1 MKKDYT
7 YILFDLD
14 GTLTDSGPGI
24 KNGFKYTF
32 ERFGMEIPS
41 DDQLGKFVGPPL
53 SESFG
58 KIIGLN
64 EEDTKKAISIYRE
77 YYFDKG
83 VYENEVYPGIR
94 ELLEKLN
101 AAGKKLIIATS
112 KAEHGTNI
120 VLDHFDLRK
129 NFSFVSSSTENGRVT
144 KTDVIRYAIEQCHI
158 DDLSSAVM
166 IGDRKYDIESAKET
180 GLDSIGVLYGYG
192 DREEHMKAGAT
203 YIAETPEKIA
213 EILGL

>member
-24 KNGFKYTF
+24 KNGFRYTL
-32 ERFGMEIPS
+32 ERFGREILS
-41 DDQLGKFVGPPL
+41 DEQLGQFVGPPL
-53 SESFG
+53 NESFG
-58 KIIGLN
+58 KILGFS
-64 EEDTKKAISIYRE
+64 EEETVKAISVYRE

-94 ELLEKLN
+94 ELLERIN

-112 KAEHGTNI
+112 KAEHGANI

-129 NFSFVSSSTENGRVT
+129 YFSFVSCATETGRIT

-158 DDLSSAVM
+158 DDLSKAVM
-166 IGDRKYDIESAKET
+166 IGDRKYDIGSATET

-192 DREEHMKAGAT
+192 DRDEHEKAGAT
-203 YIAETPEKIA
+203 YIAETPEEIA
-213 EILGL
+213 RILGI